1 MLNTTPIIALNFQ
14 KSLLEIYPV
23 EETIAAGPAEY
34 VEVERYT
41 VPHIASI
48 STAIIFGTPAPRAID
63 KNQHTKLK
71 SELIHLGTNSVSRSK
86 LTTELLKLIPNSC
99 L

>member
-48 STAIIFGTPAPRAID
+48 SAAIIFGTPAPRAID
-63 KNQHTKLK
+63 KKPAYK
-71 SELIHLGTNSVSRSK
+71 AEI
-86 LTTELLKLIPNSC
+86 
-99 L
+99 